1 VLKYTHARRRGL
13 PTKLPVAQVM
23 ETSVMTVDLT
33 TPVSTI
39 VDLLLAAPFRALPVV
54 DQQGKLQGIIST
66 GDLIQ
71 AGVLP
76 MRRGL
81 VRAALE
87 LDNTTA
93 EAVETPLEQARLSRL
108 TAQEIMNRQVRTVR
122 PDQPIR
128 EAAEIMLQT
137 GLRRLPVVNAEGIL
151 LGMLSRADLLQV
163 IVTSPVMHAL
173 VIREHALGPE
183 HSYVGQT
190 LNHLGLLFYHQ
201 GRYSQAEA
209 LLSRSLAIR
218 ERAPGT
224 AHPDVAS
231 TLYTLARVYSA
242 QEKLDKQMISLDIL
256 FSPPVQAYWE

>member
-1 VLKYTHARRRGL
+1 MSLLRQGKAQVLTIYIGESDQWQGAPLYVAIVQYLRQHGRAGETVLRAIEGYGAGARLHESGGLRWSSDAPIVIQVVDSPERLRRFLPHIQEMLSGGLMTLHEVEVLKYTHARRRGL

-54 DQQGKLQGIIST
+54 DQQGRLQGIIST

-81 VRAALE
+81 VRA
-87 LDNTTA
+87 
-93 EAVETPLEQARLSRL
+93 
-108 TAQEIMNRQVRTVR
+108 VR
-122 PDQPIR
+122 PDQSIR

-163 IVTSPVMHAL
+163 IVTSPIMHAQASSGTQPL
-173 VIREHALGPE
+173 HRTG
-183 HSYVGQT
+183 T
-190 LNHLGLLFYHQ
+190 LTTQ
-201 GRYSQAEA
+201 Q
-209 LLSRSLAIR
+209 
-218 ERAPGT
+218 
-224 AHPDVAS
+224 
-231 TLYTLARVYSA
+231 
-242 QEKLDKQMISLDIL
+242 
-256 FSPPVQAYWE
+256 VQQQH